1 MIDVSR
7 IARNNVTLFATLLP
21 RAMVVVGGKG
31 LELQFCPSL
40 QLTNDNGIYFADY
53 R

>member
-21 RAMVVVGGKG
+21 RAMVVAAKCWITKDEVRMMA
-31 LELQFCPSL
+31 LICR
-40 QLTNDNGIYFADY
+40 D
-53 R
+53 